1 MEKPLRRPVECL
13 ELGIEVKGEAVYFFA
28 FDVANELLAE
38 RAREIL
44 GGRCSVYE
52 PRGRHAAPRGGGLHR
67 PLSVTPPD
75 TELSIDNRRL
85 RLEIRLYEFG
95 AVSIIMRS
103 SFESTSLGE
112 LINLHDAVAGDGQRL
127 AQIAQSICAEL
138 CREIRP
144 ALVRPSEI
152 SEPEAYTVFC
162 LYEADGVADLEHWLR
177 EHRRDVAGLLT
188 ARPPNR
194 SSESQVDEV
203 LRQQRSLEKTD
214 LTVID
219 WDAALVIDLTGHA
232 DDVLLVIEL
241 ANLQLEEFRH
251 MDRSLDRFMNQAY
264 LDLERRSMWR
274 FGASTTM
281 VRKLRWFRIDL
292 AKLADEVT
300 NITKFF
306 GEWHLARIY
315 LAARERFHLD
325 NWRSSVDQRLGQ
337 LDQLYNMVRS
347 EIAERR
353 MFILEL
359 VIGALILIEF
369 LSSIGLFRR

>member
-1 MEKPLRRPVECL
+1 M
-13 ELGIEVKGEAVYFFA
+13 KGEAVYFFA

-38 RAREIL
+38 RARAIL
-44 GGRCSVYE
+44 GARCTVYE
-52 PRGRHAAPRGGGLHR
+52 ARGRHATPRGVGLHR
-67 PLSVTPPD
+67 PLAVAPPPCQAMVHGQ
-75 TELSIDNRRL
+75 LL
-85 RLEIRLYEFG
+85 RLEIRLHEFG
-95 AVSIIMRS
+95 AVSVVMRA
-103 SFESTSLGE
+103 SFAVASPGE
-112 LINLHDAVAGDGQRL
+112 LIVFHDSILDDGQRL
-127 AQIAQSICAEL
+127 AQLAQSICTDL

-144 ALVRPSEI
+144 ALLRPSEI

-162 LYEADGVADLEHWLR
+162 AYELDGAVDLERWLA
-177 EHRRDVAGLLT
+177 EHRREVAGLLT
-188 ARPPNR
+188 ARPPER

-203 LRQQRSLEKTD
+203 LRQHRSLEKTD
-214 LTVID
+214 LVVID

-232 DDVLLVIEL
+232 DDVLFVIEL
-241 ANLQLEEFRH
+241 ANLQLEEFRR
-251 MDRSLDRFMNQAY
+251 MDRALDRFMNQAY

-306 GEWHLARIY
+306 GDWHLARVY

-325 NWRSSVDQRLGQ
+325 HWRDSVDHRLAQ
-337 LDQLYNMVRS
+337 LDQLYNLVRS

-359 VIGALILIEF
+359 IIGALILIE
-369 LSSIGLFRR
+369 LLNGLGIFHR